1 MIRDIIVGSPDFE
14 YSDNIFD
21 IATRHNLWDPNSGL
35 PLDFLKTYAP
45 PRAHSPYATRRVWRV
60 FNIVAPS
67 VVLPGN
73 TDPYGDDYPFSIKV
87 DRAITPQELMNINRD
102 HYEGTEFDLT
112 QGIAAGPYGEPNRW
126 DMAPQPKDN
135 LTFIDVLQG
144 SYERA
149 ISLFRTSYSFV
160 AVSREN
166 VPDVLSLLWFSQYAP
181 SSSSYAPFYVSADK
195 LPEAYTK

>member
-1 MIRDIIVGSPDFE
+1 M
-14 YSDNIFD
+14 
-21 IATRHNLWDPNSGL
+21 
-35 PLDFLKTYAP
+35 
-45 PRAHSPYATRRVWRV
+45 WRV

-67 VVLPGN
+67 VTLPGN
-73 TDPYGDDYPFSIKV
+73 TDPYGSDYPFSIKV

-112 QGIAAGPYGEPNRW
+112 QGIAAGPFGEPNRF